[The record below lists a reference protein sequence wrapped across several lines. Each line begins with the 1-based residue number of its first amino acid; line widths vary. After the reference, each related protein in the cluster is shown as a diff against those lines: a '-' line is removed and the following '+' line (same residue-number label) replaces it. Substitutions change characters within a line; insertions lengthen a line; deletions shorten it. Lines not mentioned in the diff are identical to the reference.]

1 MFREIYVGGVQ
12 LYEGNHLRHQ
22 MLKENPGGVRH
33 DPQRFMGEENHKD
46 QATAYW
52 PFVTFLS
59 VKL

>member
-1 MFREIYVGGVQ
+1 MFREIYVGGVK

-22 MLKENPGGVRH
+22 MLK
-33 DPQRFMGEENHKD
+33 ENHKD